1 MRSFWVKR
9 LVRNMKIIRKSLPFK
24 VIQGYWKFGTDTD
37 RSANFHS
44 NWTYLVTVSDFYP
57 RDAQHGAV
65 FAVVRYCPSVY
76 RPSVCLSHAGTA
88 KPILKHFD
96 RLVAHHSSFFLSLCA
111 DTKFQGEPR
120 Q

>member
-76 RPSVCLSHAGTA
+76 PSVRLSVTRRYC
-88 KPILKHFD
+88 I
-96 RLVAHHSSFFLSLCA
+96 
-111 DTKFQGEPR
+111 
-120 Q
+120 